1 MTRFTTVAVLLFAL
15 AQPLQAAPVT
25 WAGNGHTY
33 DIITGTTDLTWDQ
46 ARAAAEAMGGHLVTI
61 TSEAENNFVANL
73 VTTQGTPN
81 LERYWLGGYQTDPN
95 GLGVEPAGSWA
106 WVTGE
111 PWSYT
116 NWATGEPNNGAGG
129 TQHFLHFYPA
139 PPDWDDME
147 NRAGVMNSYVVEYRA
162 PEPTT
167 LALLG
172 LGLAGLAASRRR
184 KQ

>member
-15 AQPLQAAPVT
+15 VQPLQAAPVT
-25 WAGNGHTY
+25 WAGNGHSY
-33 DIITGTTDLTWDQ
+33 DIITGTTDITWDQ
-46 ARAAAEAMGGHLVTI
+46 ARAAAEAKGGYLVTI

-81 LERYWLGGYQTDPN
+81 LERYWLGGYQTDP
-95 GLGVEPAGSWA
+95 GGAGEPNGSWA

-111 PWSYT
+111 AWSYT
-116 NWATGEPNNGAGG
+116 NWATGEPNNGQGG
-129 TQHFLHFYPA
+129 TQHWLHFYPD
-139 PPDWDDME
+139 PPTWDDIE
-147 NRAGVMNSYVVEYRA
+147 NRVLLMDSYVIEYT
-162 PEPTT
+162 PEPGT

-172 LGLAGLAASRRR
+172 LGLAGLAATRRR